1 MNRLNARS
9 LVLIALR
16 LAPLML
22 FVVLCVAFGLL
33 SDRFLSLAN
42 FRNILTQS
50 THVAV
55 MAIGMTFVLLVRG
68 VDLSVGSVMYL
79 VAVTMGLYLSD
90 VPLFLSIPAIVLIG
104 AAFGAI
110 NACFIT
116 GLRIASFIVTL
127 ATLFIGRGFA
137 LYLSETKMVFQSDTV
152 QTLGRSSFLGL
163 PWAIWIA
170 AVVACAAWVT
180 LTQTPYGR
188 QIYAVGADP
197 DSAAKAGIRVQPII
211 FSVFCICGAC
221 AAIGALISVSQVG
234 AAAATFGYQEEF
246 PVIAAAVLGGTSLFG
261 GRGGVFGS
269 IFGAVLVQT
278 TANGLVMLNANPY
291 LYPLVNSL
299 IIFVAAWVDGRRRLM
314 TERIEQRKIRV
325 EA

>member
-1 MNRLNARS
+1 LSRLDSRT
-9 LVLIALR
+9 LVLILLR
-16 LAPLML
+16 LAPLIL
-22 FVVLCVAFGLL
+22 FAVLCLAFGVL

-79 VAVTMGLYLSD
+79 VAVVMGLYLSD
-90 VPLFLSIPAIVLIG
+90 VSLFVSIPAIMVIG

-110 NACFIT
+110 NASLIT
-116 GLRIASFIVTL
+116 GLRIAPFIVTL

-152 QTLGRSSFLGL
+152 QALGRASFVGV
-163 PWAIWIA
+163 PWAIWITIVVA
-170 AVVACAAWVT
+170 AVAWIT

-197 DSAAKAGIRVQPII
+197 DSAGKAGIRVQAIT
-211 FSVFCICGAC
+211 FSVFCSVC

-234 AAAATFGYQEEF
+234 AASATFGYQEEF

-269 IFGAVLVQT
+269 VFGAVLVQT
-278 TANGLVMLNANPY
+278 TSNGLVMLNANPY
-291 LYPLVNSL
+291 LYPLVNSV
-299 IIFVAAWVDGRRRLM
+299 IIFIAAWVDGRRRLM
-314 TERIEQRKIRV
+314 TERLEQRKIRV